1 MLVPQMLHAIGDG
14 GDEFDLRRGASVQIF
29 FHQGQLPKKTII
41 LLLASLSLPER
52 LRADTAPSWPH
63 MIIAMVALKL
73 AGRLSS
79 IAWRC
84 RREPRLGLVLLLISG
99 RLMRLSRRMLTGR

>member
-73 AGRLSS
+73 AGPSVIPPARWELGGGRGRHLAPQSS
-79 IAWRC
+79 Q
-84 RREPRLGLVLLLISG
+84 PRKLRVPAAAH
-99 RLMRLSRRMLTGR
+99 